1 MDLPNRVYTKKGDTL
16 LSQRTPESEKTL
28 EARLRKEV
36 EKRGGM
42 ALKLSAQL
50 HRGLPDRLILL
61 PGGRM
66 YFAEIKTTGKKP
78 TKLQIHCHE
87 MLRALGFEV
96 FVIDSTASLEEAL
109 TTISFGQLAVVF
121 EKASIDLAVFGQTVI
136 DVKKITR

>member
-50 HRGLPDRLILL
+50 HRGLPDRLILM
-61 PGGRM
+61 PGGRA
-66 YFAEIKTTGKKP
+66 YFVEIKTTGKKP
-78 TKLQIHCHE
+78 TLLQEKCH
-87 MLRALGFEV
+87 RALRSLGFTV
-96 FVIDSTASLEEAL
+96 WVVDSTQKLEDFL
-109 TTISFGQLAVVF
+109 FL
-121 EKASIDLAVFGQTVI
+121 IDYI
-136 DVKKITR
+136 KDMEI